1 MVELKVAAA
10 FRGIGGRK
18 SGATHPRTPRL
29 RFGRFMGI
37 FPRYEN
43 VGSNMG
49 KESPSSG
56 IQVIDRAA
64 ALLDAIAR
72 YPDTVSLKVLSAET
86 GLHTSTAHRI
96 LASLIA
102 NRLVEKDAGGRYRLG
117 LRLLQ
122 LGVRL
127 NSNIDLRSVALPV
140 MESLRDKLGESVNLT
155 IREGDEVVYIEKA
168 TPNRMMHV
176 QQLVGSRAPLHVTAV
191 GKLMLGAAGVEAIRG
206 YVHRTNLPAYT
217 RNTIT
222 TEPRLVEAC
231 LRSLEQGYALDD
243 EEAEIDVG
251 CIGVLLYDGTG
262 NVAAGL
268 SVSAPIERRRQA
280 WVEEVM
286 AAGRRISEQL
296 GWSPGRAR

>member
-1 MVELKVAAA
+1 MTSEILPHAANNN
-10 FRGIGGRK
+10 R
-18 SGATHPRTPRL
+18 
-29 RFGRFMGI
+29 
-37 FPRYEN
+37 
-43 VGSNMG
+43 
-49 KESPSSG
+49 

-72 YPDTVSLKVLSAET
+72 YPDPVSLKILSAET
-86 GLHTSTAHRI
+86 GLHASTAHRI
-96 LASLIA
+96 LGSLIE
-102 NRLVEKDAGGRYRLG
+102 NRFVEKNAGGRYRLG

-127 NSNIDLRSVALPV
+127 HSNIDLRSVALPV
-140 MESLRDKLGESVNLT
+140 MEQLRDRLGESVNLT

-191 GKLMLGAAGVEAIRG
+191 GKLMLGAAGPDAIRG
-206 YVHRTNLPAYT
+206 YTQRTNLPAYT

-222 TEPRLVEAC
+222 TLPRLMEECRQAV
-231 LRSLEQGYALDD
+231 EQGYALDD

-268 SVSAPIERRRQA
+268 SVSAPIERRRKA
-280 WVEEVM
+280 WVEDMLE
-286 AAGRRISEQL
+286 AGRSISVKL
-296 GWSPGRAR
+296 GYDPAGHAA